1 MNGEALIAVAP
12 PGMAAAVEDRGAG
25 EPVALRERRRAA
37 LEEALARPPPS
48 PTDEAWRRTDPR
60 RFDPERW
67 PIAPAGPLH
76 AAPDSPPN
84 GALVEPFDAVL
95 TVWAGG
101 WSLADRSG
109 VVRSRAL
116 RVRPLGEVVTSD
128 PAAASAL
135 WEMAPSLGPRDRHEL
150 WALALASPALVIEA
164 ADGVRLERGVLVRS
178 LAPPDM
184 LWCPWLGVR
193 VGAGAALHVAERLE
207 VGAGGAESAAFVIAA
222 IRFAVAAEGR
232 LRWGRLQTLG
242 RGALEMDYV
251 FGRLERNAQAD
262 LVSLQVGSRAVRSR
276 IGAEAAATGATVR
289 LGGLAVGVARQH
301 LDQQT
306 VQIHAA
312 PDTSS
317 DLLFKVAVRDRA
329 HSVYRGL
336 IGARRGSVRI
346 TALQRNHNLVLN
358 DGARADSLPG
368 LLIDADDL
376 TCTHGATIGSL
387 DLEQIHYLRS
397 RGLPE
402 PVARRLLL
410 EGFFED
416 ILGRLALPALRTA
429 ARAAVRDHLAAMV

>member
-1 MNGEALIAVAP
+1 MNGEGPITVAP
-12 PGMAAAVEDRGAG
+12 PGAAAAVEEVGAG

-37 LEEALARPPPS
+37 LEEALARPPPQ
-48 PTDEAWRRTDPR
+48 PTDEVWRRTDPR
-60 RFDPERW
+60 RFDVERW
-67 PIAPAGPLH
+67 PLASAGAPRAMADVPGE
-76 AAPDSPPN
+76 

-95 TVWAGG
+95 TVWPGG
-101 WSLADRSG
+101 WSLGDRSG
-109 VVRSRAL
+109 VVRGGAL
-116 RVRPLGEVVTSD
+116 RVRPLGEVFASE
-128 PAAASAL
+128 PAAAGAL
-135 WEMAPSLGPRDRHEL
+135 WEVAPSVGPRDRHEF
-150 WALALASPALVIEA
+150 WSMALASPALVIEA
-164 ADGVRLERGVLVRS
+164 DDGARLERGVLVRS
-178 LAPPDM
+178 LAPPGV

-193 VGAGAALHVAERLE
+193 VGAGASLHVAERLE
-207 VGAGGAESAAFVIAA
+207 GEGESEAFVIATV
-222 IRFAVAAEGR
+222 RFMVAAEGR
-232 LRWGRLQTLG
+232 LRLARLQRLG
-242 RGALEMDYV
+242 SGALEMDYV
-251 FGRLERNAQAD
+251 FGRLERDAQAD
-262 LVSLQVGSRAVRSR
+262 LVSLQVGGRAVRSR

-301 LDQQT
+301 VDQQT

-336 IGARRGSVRI
+336 IGARRGAVRI
-346 TALQRNHNLVLN
+346 TALQRNHNLLLN

-387 DLEQIHYLRS
+387 DPEQIHYLRS
-397 RGLPE
+397 RGLSE
-402 PVARRLLL
+402 ATARRLLL

-429 ARAAVRDHLAAMV
+429 ARSDVRAHLAAGG